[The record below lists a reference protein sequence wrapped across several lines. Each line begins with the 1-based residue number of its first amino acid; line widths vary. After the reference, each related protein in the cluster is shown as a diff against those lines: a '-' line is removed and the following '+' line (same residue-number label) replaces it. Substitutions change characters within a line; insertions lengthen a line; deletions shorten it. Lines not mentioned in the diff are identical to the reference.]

1 MLCREFLISPLGRR
15 LRMEESEIKR
25 HTSVDPTTLRTLVD
39 HRLLRADQTPEGTY
53 YELSHD
59 SLINAVLGSSR
70 WSFTFRAGLYL
81 FAGALCLFFGF
92 SFFSYIFIWPFVFW
106 QSKHE
111 WNDVLTLSVV
121 VPFSG
126 LVGWFMWRAGIRNL
140 KKYRDMRHRSRLSR
154 RAALPI
160 EGAT

>member
-1 MLCREFLISPLGRR
+1 
-15 LRMEESEIKR
+15 ESEIKR

-53 YELSHD
+53 YELSQD

-81 FAGALCLFFGF
+81 FAGALCLLF
-92 SFFSYIFIWPFVFW
+92 SFLFFCYVFVWPIVFW
-106 QSKHE
+106 KSEHE
-111 WNDVLTLSVV
+111 WDDFLMLGLV

-126 LVGWFMWRAGIRNL
+126 LVGWILWRAGIRNL
-140 KKYRDMRHRSRLSR
+140 KKYKDMRHRSRISR
-154 RAALPI
+154 RTALPI
-160 EGAT
+160 ERAT